1 MVADGELIVLS
12 GAAGGRKLRF
22 RERIR
27 IGSAGD
33 CELVLPD
40 AGIAAVHATIE
51 PSGDGYLLRSTA
63 GVYVGDLPALDVELP
78 TITKLDLGSVTLTF
92 EKCGGGYIG
101 RPTIRAAPANWPPL
115 APPRAVYE
123 LGAMRRERT
132 NAALALVDDNR
143 VLIVG
148 GEPPMGSAAYATAEL
163 FSIDQR
169 KGRELPLTCPRRSPV
184 AIRLLDGRILI
195 AGGGTRAAEI
205 FDPETNMTSHLA
217 PMSTERTAA
226 DAALLGDGRVVVI
239 GGLMKPGPAV
249 AEVYDPARD
258 VWSKLA
264 GPPLADAAI
273 AQLDA
278 TRFLV
283 AATQGGVAPL
293 PPSAYFVFD
302 AETGQF
308 DAVPPPEAPRW
319 SPAVAALGDGR
330 ALVLAGYHQSGPV
343 HVVDRFDLATR
354 LFEPVAGL
362 RFDRTTPAVVT
373 LATGR
378 VLVAG
383 GGMLSQGLHSAEL
396 FDPASGAWQALPAI
410 RHGINPVGAL
420 ARADGSAVIVGM
432 HSVSL
437 ARGEPW

>member
-1 MVADGELIVLS
+1 
-12 GAAGGRKLRF
+12 
-22 RERIR
+22 
-27 IGSAGD
+27 
-33 CELVLPD
+33 
-40 AGIAAVHATIE
+40 
-51 PSGDGYLLRSTA
+51 
-63 GVYVGDLPALDVELP
+63 
-78 TITKLDLGSVTLTF
+78 
-92 EKCGGGYIG
+92 
-101 RPTIRAAPANWPPL
+101 
-115 APPRAVYE
+115 
-123 LGAMRRERT
+123 
-132 NAALALVDDNR
+132 
-143 VLIVG
+143 
-148 GEPPMGSAAYATAEL
+148 MGSAAYATAEL

-264 GPPLADAAI
+264 GPPVADAAI

-293 PPSAYFVFD
+293 PPSAYFIFD

-319 SPAVAALGDGR
+319 SPAVAALGGGR
-330 ALVLAGYHQSGPV
+330 ALVVAGYHQSGPV
-343 HVVDRFDLATR
+343 HAVDRFDLATR
-354 LFEPVAGL
+354 SFEPVAGL

-383 GGMLSQGLHSAEL
+383 GGMLSQGLHSGEL
-396 FDPASGAWQALPAI
+396 FDPASGEWQALPAI
-410 RHGINPVGAL
+410 RHGINPIGAL